1 MLIIMISIILII
13 LLCLIIYITLFSN
26 SKGITEPIYR
36 FSNSK
41 GITEKSVGLIRNSK
55 EITEPINRFSSNLID
70 KWNYFIKQDC
80 DKQDIDIINGIP
92 SYHNAW
98 DTKNKTI
105 IQLHKLITI
114 NHDLIL
120 NEVYKNLED
129 LETIDNLSNF
139 DNIYNSNNIGNKSI
153 FIRYMNQWASTS
165 DKIPTLKNIVS
176 LFPDISNVNISIFYP
191 GSIISEQKGPSKIFQ
206 KYHYGLHIPYEDI
219 GLKIKGYN
227 VNWINGA
234 GFVWDDTLNH
244 SIWNHTLKPRIVIF
258 VDVLRKFSYFKNL
271 GSKYIYRLLK
281 K

>member
-1 MLIIMISIILII
+1 MLIIIISIILLI
-13 LLCLIIYITLFSN
+13 LLCLIIYIIWFSKSIN
-26 SKGITEPIYR
+26 QHEPKVLDIDR
-36 FSNSK
+36 FSNSSC
-41 GITEKSVGLIRNSK
+41 KSDILPFTDK
-55 EITEPINRFSSNLID
+55 LID

-80 DKQDIDIINGIP
+80 DKQDIDMINGIP

-120 NEVYKNLED
+120 NEVVKNLKD
-129 LETIDNLSNF
+129 LETVDNLNNF
-139 DNIYNSNNIGNKSI
+139 DNIYNLNNIGNKSI
-153 FIRYMNQWASTS
+153 LIRYMNEWASTA

-244 SIWNHTLKPRIVIF
+244 SIWNHTLQPRIVIF
-258 VDVLRKFSYFKNL
+258 ADVLRKFSYFKNL

>member
-1 MLIIMISIILII
+1 MLTMLIIMISIILII

-26 SKGITEPIYR
+26 SKGITDPIYR
-36 FSNSK
+36 FSNPY
-41 GITEKSVGLIRNSK
+41 GITDKSVGFISN
-55 EITEPINRFSSNLID
+55 NLID

-120 NEVYKNLED
+120 NEVFKNLED
-129 LETIDNLSNF
+129 LETVDNLNNF

-153 FIRYMNQWASTS
+153 FIRYMNEWSSTS

-191 GSIISEQKGPSKIFQ
+191 GSIISEQKGSSKIFQ
-206 KYHYGLHIPYEDI
+206 KYHYGLHIPYEDV

-258 VDVLRKFSYFKNL
+258 ADVLRKFPYFKNL